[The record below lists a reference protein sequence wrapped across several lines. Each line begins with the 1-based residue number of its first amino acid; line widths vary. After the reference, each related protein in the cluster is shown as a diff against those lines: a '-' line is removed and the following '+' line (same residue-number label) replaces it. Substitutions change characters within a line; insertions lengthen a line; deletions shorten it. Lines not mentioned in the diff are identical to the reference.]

1 MKTFLRHPAVSACS
15 SAVLVNRLQEWVDC
29 GTPSP
34 GSRNRRLPPPLVA
47 MAWLLQCLFGNIS
60 CENVLVRL
68 SSALRLPCP
77 LRKSAYVQARERL
90 TARQVAAAERSVAA
104 HAGPAA
110 CAGLL
115 RNRPLKALD
124 GVDFRTLDTPENRK
138 KWSYPSGQK
147 PGCGFPVLGCMAVRV
162 LTTGQ
167 MLALTFAKWS
177 VHDLRLFFRALARF
191 AAGDILVADR
201 AFDAFVFYASLARR
215 GVDAVCRVKS
225 HRRDLSKLRKI
236 RLGSRRDAEEWAVR
250 LHRPK
255 QAASISRNRLAEL
268 PPTLGLRLI
277 HTKIRVR
284 GFRDEDLW
292 LMTTLADAKAYPA
305 GDILR
310 AYRMRW
316 EIELGFRDLK
326 TSMEAEFLRYRTPE
340 MVVKGAR
347 FFFLANNFLQL
358 LVRETLGNAV
368 EFRLSFKGALPV
380 MAEILVSLLRGEEM
394 AALVAGLVPT
404 LESLQSQRRKRPSQ
418 PRAVKQRPKPY
429 AILNKPRH
437 EYQETFHRNRY
448 RKDLI

>member
-1 MKTFLRHPAVSACS
+1 MKTFLLHPTVSACS
-15 SAVLVNRLQEWVDC
+15 SAVLTHRLREWVDC
-29 GTPSP
+29 GTPPP
-34 GSRNRRLPPPLVA
+34 GSRNRRFPPPLVA

-162 LTTGQ
+162 LATGQ

-201 AFDAFVFYASLARR
+201 AFDAFVFYAALARR

-268 PPTLGLRLI
+268 PPTLELRLI

-368 EFRLSFKGALPV
+368 EFLLSFKGTLPV

-404 LESLQSQRRKRPSQ
+404 LESLRHQRRKRPSQ

-437 EYQETFHRNRY
+437 EYQATFHRNRY